1 MTTSNVTCADAEQS
15 LGALVLGAL
24 EPQERD
30 QVEAHVRSCPSCSSI
45 LTELAP
51 LPGLLHRVD
60 LRADELGPPPPA
72 LIERALDSVRTV
84 ESSVTP
90 VRRRRWIPIAVGLA
104 ASVAVI
110 TVGLA
115 VNSHVGSDERSGST
129 VIASGSSSTSPV
141 KATIAMTPN
150 PSGTQLALTLSG
162 VTPGEHCTLVAVSHE
177 GQQQVA
183 SSWIANYEGEA
194 VVTGSTWLTLADIER
209 LDITTDDG
217 ETLLQIA
224 VPV

>member
-1 MTTSNVTCADAEQS
+1 MS
-15 LGALVLGAL
+15 
-24 EPQERD
+24 
-30 QVEAHVRSCPSCSSI
+30 
-45 LTELAP
+45 
-51 LPGLLHRVD
+51 
-60 LRADELGPPPPA
+60 
-72 LIERALDSVRTV
+72 
-84 ESSVTP
+84 
-90 VRRRRWIPIAVGLA
+90 
-104 ASVAVI
+104 
-110 TVGLA
+110 
-115 VNSHVGSDERSGST
+115 
-129 VIASGSSSTSPV
+129 
-141 KATIAMTPN
+141 
-150 PSGTQLALTLSG
+150 LTLSG